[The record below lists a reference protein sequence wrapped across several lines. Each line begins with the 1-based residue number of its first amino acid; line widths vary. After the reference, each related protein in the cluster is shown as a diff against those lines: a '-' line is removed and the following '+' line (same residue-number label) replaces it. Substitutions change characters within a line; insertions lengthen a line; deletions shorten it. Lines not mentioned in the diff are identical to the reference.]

1 VSIIG
6 SYTAPEFDKSA
17 LVTIDVQRDV
27 LEGQPLEVPG
37 SSAAADS
44 IGRLADCFRAAARPI
59 VHIVR
64 LYERDGSNVDPC
76 RRHLVE
82 RGAAML
88 TPGSSGS
95 ELAPG
100 VLPNPRARLDSG
112 ALLAGAVQ
120 EIGVDEVVMY
130 KPRWGAFYET
140 PLEAHLRANGT
151 STIVLCG
158 FNFPN
163 CPRTSLYEA
172 SERDFRV
179 VAVTDAISG
188 LYERGARELEAIG
201 ITLSST
207 SDVIEAIRAGL
218 ALGPAE
224 HRGSSGMSRDAAG
237 RDVLS

>member
-1 VSIIG
+1 MSIIAP
-6 SYTAPEFDKSA
+6 YTAPEFDKST

-37 SSAAADS
+37 SSAAADA
-44 IGRLADCFRAAARPI
+44 IGRLADCFRAAGRPI

-88 TPGSSGS
+88 APGSSGS

-100 VLPNPRARLDSG
+100 VLPDPRARLDSG
-112 ALLAGAVQ
+112 TLLAGAVQ
-120 EIGVDEVVMY
+120 EMGADEVVMY
-130 KPRWGAFYET
+130 KPRWGAFFET
-140 PLEAHLRANGT
+140 PLEAHLRACGT
-151 STIVLCG
+151 STVVFCG

-163 CPRTSLYEA
+163 CPRTSIYEA

-179 VAVTDAISG
+179 VAVMDAISG
-188 LYERGARELEAIG
+188 IYEQGQRELEGIG
-201 ITLSST
+201 VTLLST
-207 SDVIEAIRAGL
+207 A
-218 ALGPAE
+218 
-224 HRGSSGMSRDAAG
+224 
-237 RDVLS
+237 DVLSAIRELAPQPDAMSGR

>member
-1 VSIIG
+1 MSIIAP
-6 SYTAPEFDKSA
+6 YTAPEFDKST

-37 SSAAADS
+37 SSAAAEA
-44 IGRLADCFRAAARPI
+44 IGRLADCFRGAGRPI

-82 RGAAML
+82 GGAAML
-88 TPGSSGS
+88 APGSSGS

-100 VLPNPRARLDSG
+100 LLPDARTRLDSG

-120 EIGVDEVVMY
+120 EMGADEVVMY
-130 KPRWGAFYET
+130 KPRWGAFFET
-140 PLEAHLRANGT
+140 PLEAHLRTCGI
-151 STIVLCG
+151 STVVFCG

-163 CPRTSLYEA
+163 CPRTSIYEA

-188 LYERGARELEAIG
+188 LYEQGARELEGIG
-201 ITLSST
+201 VALLSSA
-207 SDVIEAIRAGL
+207 DVIKPIRELAPEARA
-218 ALGPAE
+218 A
-224 HRGSSGMSRDAAG
+224 SGR
-237 RDVLS
+237 